1 MPIPQSDSGE
11 PAYTSSITGVAM
23 SNQSLVIISTVGFG
37 FLGLAM
43 YFVLRQLSATA
54 EENEIEERDYDE
66 ILEQS
71 DVAML
76 NRAQR
81 RARAKYRMK
90 NTRRAA
96 VPGQQQLVA
105 NEGDGP
111 EVGGG
116 EGEIDGGEG
125 NNGDVSANANLSRKE
140 RRLAAKQ
147 QEREERKAYAE
158 EARLYREKKNRMS
171 DDKRNT
177 SEENNKKLIAK
188 ELSIEDIFPQRAN
201 KDDALSEY
209 LFWETIMKKMKQEME
224 TNDNDDDDDIRIPK
238 MVTIHDFVERLKQ
251 TGSVSVASLAEEFGI
266 TVPEA
271 LEELESMNQQHGI
284 IGVLDSKGNFV
295 YVSLDMIKEAIKIGQ
310 EAGRVECPISIGT

>member
-1 MPIPQSDSGE
+1 
-11 PAYTSSITGVAM
+11 M

-71 DVAML
+71 DVATL

-96 VPGQQQLVA
+96 VPGQQQPIA

-111 EVGGG
+111 EVGG

-147 QEREERKAYAE
+147 QEREERKTYAE
-158 EARLYREKKNRMS
+158 EARLYREKKKQSTVS

-177 SEENNKKLIAK
+177 SEENNKKSIAK
-188 ELSIEDIFPQRAN
+188 ELSIEDIFPRRAN

-266 TVPEA
+266 TM
-271 LEELESMNQQHGI
+271 LEVLGELESMNQQHGI

-310 EAGRVECPISIGT
+310 DAGRVECPISIGAQSGT